1 MKYSKEQLIEL
12 SKPYFENKPLLA
24 VIYATSDNQFFYP
37 ESKSYAN
44 AHASSNNVEIITI
57 NRLEALKIKEEA
69 KAVINK
75 EEVKEI
81 IIVEKQEE
89 IKEPVRAGK
98 GLVKTKKNK

>member
-12 SKPYFENKPLLA
+12 SKPYFESKPLLA
-24 VIYATSDNQFFYP
+24 VMYATTDNQFFYP

-69 KAVINK
+69 KAVIIK
-75 EEVKEI
+75 EEAKE

-89 IKEPVRAGK
+89 IKEPVITGK
-98 GLVKTKKNK
+98 GLVKTKKK